1 MIISELLRYLM
12 LCISSLE
19 APLIIVLYAK
29 IGNINVWFASEF
41 LVDLYFNMCIY
52 MVSPRR
58 APNLPNRLEGGHS
71 PRLALSP

>member
-41 LVDLYFNMCIY
+41 LVNLYINMFIW
-52 MVSPRR
+52 RR
-58 APNLPNRLEGGHS
+58 LGGCLIRLGVQRGVA
-71 PRLALSP
+71 RLASPYRL